1 MKKEDEEKLK
11 LDKNIKQYELEINR
25 ISTKQKQAEKQSID
39 TREQLQKN
47 KEEVI
52 KLLEEVDGIRKNLG
66 PVLDKIKEEKDE
78 TDYARRKLA
87 ALKIFYSETMVMKC
101 KELSNKLL

>member
-1 MKKEDEEKLK
+1 MKKEDEEKMK
-11 LDKNIKQYELEINR
+11 LEKNIKSYEHEMNR
-25 ISTKQKQAEKQSID
+25 IATKQEQVEKQSVD
-39 TREQLQKN
+39 TKEQLQKN

-78 TDYARRKLA
+78 TEHARRKLN
-87 ALKIFYSETMVMKC
+87 ALKIFYNETMVTRT
-101 KELSNKLL
+101 